1 MSILHE
7 SLNQAIYNV
16 CVNPRKSDAKE
27 AHKLVESYGYETFKL
42 NGYWHVKNPK
52 TGRELYISTYDYGN
66 NFISILVHVI
76 GIRAYKATNFDFV
89 GYLNCNR
96 EYRGFCAIKNTT
108 KSEARRK
115 YNLLR
120 QAKIN
125 VKYGE
130 DDVYFKKVQVDRAME
145 SLKESEQILDVFKGE
160 VEKLR
165 KEFGLTK

>member
-42 NGYWHVKNPK
+42 NGRWYVKNPK
-52 TGRELYISTYDYGN
+52 TGRELSISAYDYGS
-66 NFISILVHVI
+66 NFIVNKVNVI
-76 GIRAYKATNFDFV
+76 GCRAYRTTNFDFV

-96 EYRGFCAIKNTT
+96 KYRGRYPIGNTAR
-108 KSEARRK
+108 SEAHRK

-130 DDVYFKKVQVDRAME
+130 DDVQFHKVQVDRAME
-145 SLKESEQILDVFKGE
+145 KLEEAKQVLDVFKGE

-165 KEFGLTK
+165 KEYGLTK